1 MGKNIIMN
9 MKKEKHMKTAVIV
22 GATGNLG
29 SAIVKVLEEAGYQI
43 DPVWNS
49 PDHPDATKA
58 SSYKNL
64 PDTIDLAVYAPG
76 LNIVKNTESLTEEEW
91 DNVMNVNLKGAF
103 LFAQAAF
110 PAMKKSGNATFV
122 AISSIMVTHP
132 YPYRV
137 AYTASKAALEG
148 LTRTL
153 AVEWGQYGIRAQS
166 IRLGHLSGL
175 MKTTKTNPQLL
186 EAVKKNT
193 PEGYLIPAS
202 DVASYV
208 LWLAEGGSKAVNG
221 GVIDFDPAYTINR
234 WPL

>member
-1 MGKNIIMN
+1 MGKNIKTN
-9 MKKEKHMKTAVIV
+9 KKKKIKTAVIV

-29 SAIVKVLEEAGYQI
+29 SAIVKTLRVAGYRI
-43 DPVWNS
+43 DPVWL
-49 PDHPDATKA
+49 DKKHPDATKA
-58 SSYKNL
+58 ESYAFL
-64 PDTIDLAVYAPG
+64 PGTIDLAVYVAG
-76 LNIVKNTESLTEEEW
+76 LNIVKNTELLTEAEW
-91 DNVMNVNLKGAF
+91 DKLMNVNLKGAF

-110 PAMKKSGNATFV
+110 PAMKKSGKATFV

-153 AVEWGQYGIRAQS
+153 AVEWGQYGISTQA

-175 MKTTKTNPQLL
+175 MKSTKTNPKLL
-186 EAVKKNT
+186 KAVKKNT
-193 PEGYLIPAS
+193 PSGYLVEPS
-202 DVASYV
+202 DVARYI
-208 LWLAEGGSKAVNG
+208 LWLSEGGSRAVSG